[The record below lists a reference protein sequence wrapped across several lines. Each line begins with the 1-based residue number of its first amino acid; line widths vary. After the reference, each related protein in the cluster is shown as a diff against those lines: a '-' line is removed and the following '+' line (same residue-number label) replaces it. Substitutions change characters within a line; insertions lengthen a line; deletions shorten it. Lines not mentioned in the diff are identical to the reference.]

1 MTRKLS
7 SWIPKDGKISLVGF
21 KRIVRQFFYYL
32 QNRYRR
38 EEDSD
43 EELIFDSDDE
53 YESDV
58 PQDSLGKLY
67 SSNSSWRTF
76 SQIVLFHSQG
86 LDNATDESDGE
97 SKKQPKKVRF
107 TEAIKAATKAVAV
120 DERKHPLLTDLEDDD
135 SALKKK
141 KKADKWFMKVRNSER
156 DCNFLT

>member
-67 SSNSSWRTF
+67 SSNSS
-76 SQIVLFHSQG
+76 
-86 LDNATDESDGE
+86 
-97 SKKQPKKVRF
+97 
-107 TEAIKAATKAVAV
+107 
-120 DERKHPLLTDLEDDD
+120 
-135 SALKKK
+135 
-141 KKADKWFMKVRNSER
+141 
-156 DCNFLT
+156 